1 MLNLFYDLKL
11 AMTPFKEFSSI
22 SSVAKVEFL
31 IGSENYLSRPDPVL
45 QHNLARYY
53 L

>member
-1 MLNLFYDLKL
+1 MVNLFYDLKL

-31 IGSENYLSRPDPVL
+31 IRSGNYLSP
-45 QHNLARYY
+45 
-53 L
+53 